1 MRTLLVMA
9 CGSRDGPRGCS
20 DIIVLSSEDDEDE
33 SIRHQ
38 YVSPP
43 SKVVKLEDQGKGNN
57 AFLDEQPD
65 LDVMDEQP
73 HNDSASDSENNFE

>member
-1 MRTLLVMA
+1 MA
-9 CGSRDGPRGCS
+9 CGSREGLHGCS
-20 DIIVLSSEDDEDE
+20 DVIVLSSEDEDDEDE
-33 SIRHQ
+33 SIHHQ

-43 SKVVKLEDQGKGNN
+43 SKVVKLEWQDEGDN

-73 HNDSASDSENNFE
+73 YNDSASDSENNFE